1 MKKIILIFLLLSSY
15 LVSFSEIEQE
25 DITKNPL
32 REVTTYTTARI
43 REKAI
48 LDLTVEKL
56 NIRGITYSKLEDGN
70 MVFEINKTEGIIPK
84 YLVTTSTDLIPRDI
98 KVNGKNINRDT
109 QGKKLEFTY
118 KEDRENLRDNIYIE
132 IAQNFTPPLY
142 ISKLDSKTGKLLE
155 VYEYKE
161 IPKTRRVRST
171 GTVNPGN
178 TTLDT
183 FYLGKMIPGETL
195 EKGGFSM
202 NGGKDYTEWFNGIEG
217 GFENKSMTLNKRDTS
232 QNVPINTTVSVWW
245 DIDLTPLKIGDIS
258 KIEQKKQLTGITDPA
273 GSNIVHKVI
282 WAQDWRIGLWT
293 SLQQVKLSHGFTI
306 NLSSDYK
313 NKAFGLY
320 GIREQEIPGRVLR
333 TSDNKGVVYNIT
345 TPKTIEFLV
354 QRNSRTINVRVVR
367 ESNEIITV
375 NGQKYSKF
383 GLDNFSQYGYSSRFS
398 YNITGKDAE
407 KGIIIDPYRGL
418 LIPTNLSSG
427 TYEIDVVAQLSA
439 INNNDPLQ
447 IEGQSDKI
455 IIKYEKQPDILTLI
469 ELDLRSFPSKTWGRW
484 KDIFTELGAVA
495 GSTNKLGQRF
505 SFKEAILSG
514 LKFNL
519 KEAKRIK
526 LFKEGIEVANSTSY
540 NNGRVDVNHEDLDF
554 GIDGGELAGEFFIDK
569 KGYSYLGD
577 AYYTLEFSDSED
589 RLLGKMEI
597 SVIKDRGIDIGSVS
611 YEIDDLLLKY
621 VDSQN
626 NNMLF
631 IGMSDNIGNFPQN
644 KYRDLIIKGIGGHIN
659 SEITSIIPKEV
670 VNVTENRTAN
680 LGFKIKSDSRQI
692 DRGAGG
698 VQTRISYNR
707 DNSLRE
713 VIYYNLINT
722 AVTLSDLQDKIIFNL
737 KTLNESNSYSD
748 SFYTGFQIADGRVY
762 EMKYEFV
769 KSNETSYKE
778 ASYTID
784 TTDFQV
790 GKEYTFDLS
799 TGDEIVA
806 NGNTTKKKLTKSG
819 EVFGYSLLG
828 NSNPDMSAFT
838 VEDLTSKLSTA
849 GLDNYTI
856 KLEKD
861 DAHRKTLLKI
871 KKNSSVKLE
880 NKKLEGK
887 INFYDI
893 TVGKITLNISDK
905 GPSFELIDD
914 GELDFGILTYDPYN
928 TYVKGEK
935 IFLVKNPNSYP
946 ITFTLKN
953 NFGTLKNV
961 SNSTS
966 TIPVEN
972 LKITQSKKTP
982 TNEVNTF
989 LLEGYAKPY
998 PNMDSGEY
1006 RGEIMID
1013 ITIDTTSSN

>member
-109 QGKKLEFTY
+109 KGKKLEFTY
-118 KEDRENLRDNIYIE
+118 KEDIENLRDNIYIE

-155 VYEYKE
+155 IYEYKE
-161 IPKTRRVRST
+161 IPKTRRIRSVRT
-171 GTVNPGN
+171 INPGN
-178 TTLDT
+178 TTLNS
-183 FYLGKMIPGETL
+183 FYLGKMIPGEIL
-195 EKGGFSM
+195 EKGGFPM
-202 NGGKDYTEWFNGIEG
+202 NGGQETIKWFNGVDG
-217 GFENKSMTLNKRDTS
+217 GFENRVMLLNKRDTS
-232 QNVPINTTVSVWW
+232 LNVPVNATVSMWW
-245 DIDLTPLKIGDIS
+245 DVDLITRRIRDIKRFEEKRQISGVINDSWSNVVQKIIY
-258 KIEQKKQLTGITDPA
+258 A
-273 GSNIVHKVI
+273 N
-282 WAQDWRIGLWT
+282 DWRTGLWT
-293 SLQQVKLSHGFTI
+293 SIPDVKLSHGFRVSFPAE
-306 NLSSDYK
+306 LK
-313 NKAFGLY
+313 NGAFGLY
-320 GIREQEIPGRVLR
+320 GIREYEIPKRVLR
-333 TSDNKGVVYNIT
+333 TSDKKGNIYDIT
-345 TPKTIEFLV
+345 TPELIEFLV
-354 QRNSRTINVRVVR
+354 QRDPRTINVRVVR
-367 ESNEIITV
+367 ESNPIITMG
-375 NGQKYSKF
+375 GQAYSKF
-383 GLDNFSQYGYSSRFS
+383 SLNNFSQHGYSFRFN
-398 YNITGKDAE
+398 YNIAGKDAG
-407 KGIIIDPYRGL
+407 KGISIGPYDGL
-418 LIPTNLSSG
+418 LIPTNLPSG
-427 TYEIDVVAQLSA
+427 TYEIDVVAQLSG
-439 INNNDPLQ
+439 INDNLQ
-447 IEGQSDKI
+447 IGGQPDKI
-455 IIKYEKQPDILTLI
+455 IIEYERQPDILTLK
-469 ELDLRSFPSKTWGRW
+469 ELDLRSFLSNTFGRW
-484 KDIFTELGAVA
+484 KDIFSELGAVA

-514 LKFNL
+514 LKFDL
-519 KEAKRIK
+519 KKTKKIK
-526 LFKEGIEVANSTSY
+526 LFKEGVEVANSISY
-540 NNGRVDVNHEDLDF
+540 GNGRVDVNYEDLGF
-554 GIDGGELAGEFFIDK
+554 GIDGGEISGEFFIDK
-569 KGYSYLGD
+569 KKYSYLGD
-577 AYYTLEFSDSED
+577 AGYTLEFLDSEEK
-589 RLLGKMEI
+589 LLGKMEI

-621 VDSQN
+621 MESQN
-626 NNMLF
+626 SNMLF
-631 IGMSDNIGNFPQN
+631 IGMSDNVGSFPQN
-644 KYRDLIIKGIGGHIN
+644 KYKDLIVKGSGSYINNEITVIN
-659 SEITSIIPKEV
+659 SDKIID
-670 VNVTENRTAN
+670 VTETGTSN
-680 LGFKIKSDSRQI
+680 LGYKEKTISRKIDTGITAASN
-692 DRGAGG
+692 
-698 VQTRISYNR
+698 ISYNK
-707 DNSLRE
+707 DGSLKQ
-713 VIYYNLINT
+713 VFYYRLLKT
-722 AVTLSDLQDKIIFNL
+722 SSTPLDFQDKIIFNL
-737 KTLNESNSYSD
+737 KTLNESNSYRD
-748 SFYTGFQIADGRVY
+748 SFYTGFQIDDGRVY

-769 KSNETSYKE
+769 KSTKTSYKE

-799 TGDEIVA
+799 TGDEIVD

-819 EVFGYSLLG
+819 EVFEYSLLG
-828 NSNPDMSAFT
+828 NSNPDMAAFT
-838 VEDLTSKLSTA
+838 VEDLASKLSTA

-861 DAHRKTLLKI
+861 STNRKTLLKI

-880 NKKLEGK
+880 NKNLEGK

-935 IFLVKNPNSYP
+935 IFSVKNPNSYP
-946 ITFTLKN
+946 ITFTLQKSS
-953 NFGTLKNV
+953 GILTNV
-961 SNSTS
+961 SNSNS
-966 TIPVEN
+966 EIPVEN
-972 LKITQSKKTP
+972 LKITQSEKTP
-982 TNEVNTF
+982 TNGVNTF

-998 PNMDSGEY
+998 QNMVSGEY
-1006 RGEIMID
+1006 TGEIMID

>member
-32 REVTTYTTARI
+32 REVTTYTTTRI

-109 QGKKLEFTY
+109 KGKKLEFTY
-118 KEDRENLRDNIYIE
+118 KEDIENLRDNIYIE

-171 GTVNPGN
+171 RSVNPGN
-178 TTLDT
+178 TTLNS
-183 FYLGKMIPGETL
+183 FYLGKMIPGEIL

-202 NGGKDYTEWFNGIEG
+202 DGGKEYTEWFNGIEG

-232 QNVPINTTVSVWW
+232 QNVPINATVSVWW
-245 DIDLTPLKIGDIS
+245 DIELLKNYTINDILEFD
-258 KIEQKKQLTGITDPA
+258 KTKQLTGVSD
-273 GSNIVHKVI
+273 SRFSKIVHKVI
-282 WAQDWRIGLWT
+282 YAADWRGSWWT
-293 SLQQVKLSHGFTI
+293 SVPQVKLNHGFTI
-306 NLSSDYK
+306 NISSSYK

-320 GIREQEIPGRVLR
+320 GIREYEIPKRVLR
-333 TSDNKGVVYNIT
+333 TSDKKGNIYDIT
-345 TPKTIEFLV
+345 TPELIEFLV
-354 QRNSRTINVRVVR
+354 QRDPRTINVRVVR
-367 ESNEIITV
+367 ESNPIITIG
-375 NGQKYSKF
+375 GQAYSQF
-383 GLDNFSQYGYSSRFS
+383 SLSNFSQHGYSFRFS
-398 YNITGKDAE
+398 YNTAGKDAG
-407 KGIIIDPYRGL
+407 KGISIGPYNGL
-418 LIPTNLSSG
+418 LIPTNLPSG
-427 TYEIDVVAQLSA
+427 TYEIDVVAQLSGST
-439 INNNDPLQ
+439 DSLQ
-447 IEGQSDKI
+447 IGGKSDKI
-455 IIKYEKQPDILTLI
+455 VIEYVRQPDILILK
-469 ELDLRSFPSKTWGRW
+469 ELDLRSFLSNTFGRW
-484 KDIFTELGAVA
+484 KDIFAELKAYA
-495 GSTNKLGQRF
+495 GDSNSSGEKY
-505 SFKEAILSG
+505 SFKEHILSG
-514 LKFNL
+514 LKFDL
-519 KEAKRIK
+519 KKTKKIK
-526 LFKEGIEVANSTSY
+526 LFKEGVEVANSISY
-540 NNGRVDVNHEDLDF
+540 GNGRVDVNYEDLGF
-554 GIDGGELAGEFFIDK
+554 GIDGGEISGEFFIDK
-569 KGYSYLGD
+569 KKYSYLGD
-577 AYYTLEFSDSED
+577 AGYTLEFLDSEEK
-589 RLLGKMEI
+589 LLGKMEI

-611 YEIDDLLLKY
+611 YEIDNLLIDYMKATGTGQFF
-621 VDSQN
+621 V
-626 NNMLF
+626 
-631 IGMSDNIGNFPQN
+631 GMSDNIGAFPQN
-644 KYRDLIIKGIGGHIN
+644 KYKDLIVKGSGSYINNEITVIN
-659 SEITSIIPKEV
+659 SDKIID
-670 VNVTENRTAN
+670 VTETGTSN
-680 LGFKIKSDSRQI
+680 LGYKEKTISRKIDTGITAASN
-692 DRGAGG
+692 
-698 VQTRISYNR
+698 ISYNK
-707 DNSLRE
+707 DGSLKQ
-713 VIYYNLINT
+713 VFYYRLLKT
-722 AVTLSDLQDKIIFNL
+722 SSTPLDFQEKILFNL
-737 KTLNESNSYSD
+737 KTLNESNSYRD
-748 SFYTGFQIADGRVY
+748 SFYTGFKIDDGRVY
-762 EMKYEFV
+762 EMKYEFA
-769 KSNETSYKE
+769 KSTKTSYKE

-790 GKEYTFDLS
+790 GKEYAFDLS
-799 TGDEIVA
+799 TGDEIVD
-806 NGNTTKKKLTKSG
+806 NGNTNKKKLTKSG

-828 NSNPDMSAFT
+828 NSNPDMAAFT
-838 VEDLTSKLSTA
+838 VEDLTSDKLSTA

-861 DAHRKTLLKI
+861 SSNRKTLLKI

-935 IFLVKNPNSYP
+935 IFSVKNPNSYP
-946 ITFTLKN
+946 ITFTLQKSS
-953 NFGTLKNV
+953 GILTNV
-961 SNSTS
+961 SNSNS
-966 TIPVEN
+966 EIPVEN
-972 LKITQSKKTP
+972 LKITQSEKTP
-982 TNEVNTF
+982 TNGVNTF

-998 PNMDSGEY
+998 QNMVSGEY
-1006 RGEIMID
+1006 TGEIMID

>member
-25 DITKNPL
+25 DITRNPV

-109 QGKKLEFTY
+109 KGKKLEFTY
-118 KEDRENLRDNIYIE
+118 KEDIENLRDNIYIE

-142 ISKLDSKTGKLLE
+142 ISKLDSKTGKVLE

-161 IPKTRRVRST
+161 IPKTRRARST

-178 TTLDT
+178 TTLDS
-183 FYLGKMIPGETL
+183 FYLGTVIPGNIL

-202 NGGKDYTEWFNGIEG
+202 DGGKNYTEWFNGIEG

-232 QNVPINTTVSVWW
+232 QNVPINATVSMWW
-245 DIDLTPLKIGDIS
+245 DIELLKGYTIYNIWEFE
-258 KIEQKKQLTGITDPA
+258 KTKQLTGVSDSTS
-273 GSNIVHKVI
+273 SNIAHKVI
-282 WAQDWRIGLWT
+282 YAADWRGTWWT
-293 SLQQVKLSHGFTI
+293 SVPQVKLSHGFII
-306 NLSSDYK
+306 NLPASYK

-320 GIREQEIPGRVLR
+320 GIREYEIPGRVLR
-333 TSDNKGVVYNIT
+333 TSDNKAKVYDIT
-345 TPKTIEFLV
+345 TPNIIEFLV
-354 QRNSRTINVRVVR
+354 QRDPRTINIKVVK
-367 ESNEIITV
+367 ESNPTIEIS
-375 NGQKYSKF
+375 GQEYSKVA
-383 GLDNFSQYGYSSRFS
+383 LSNFSQHGYSSRFS
-398 YNITGKDAE
+398 YNTMGKDAG
-407 KGIIIDPYRGL
+407 KGISIGPYNGL
-418 LIPTNLSSG
+418 LIPINLPSG
-427 TYEIDVVAQLSA
+427 IYEIEVVAQLSGL
-439 INNNDPLQ
+439 DDKLQ
-447 IEGQSDKI
+447 VGEQPDKI
-455 IIKYEKQPDILTLI
+455 VIEYERQPDTLTLK
-469 ELDLRSFPSKTWGRW
+469 ELDLRSFLSNTWGRW
-484 KDIFTELGAVA
+484 KDIFTNIKAYA
-495 GSTNKLGQRF
+495 GGTNKLGERF
-505 SFKEAILSG
+505 GFKFGIFPG
-514 LKFNL
+514 QKFDLKQV
-519 KEAKRIK
+519 KKIK
-526 LFKEGIEVANSTSY
+526 LSKEGVEVANSISHS
-540 NNGRVDVNHEDLDF
+540 NGRVDVTYEDLGF
-554 GIDGGELAGEFFIDK
+554 GIDGGELLGEFFIDK
-569 KGYSYLGD
+569 KDYSYLGD
-577 AYYTLEFSDSED
+577 ADYTLEFSDSVD

-611 YEIDDLLLKY
+611 YEIDNLLIDYMKATGTGQFF
-621 VDSQN
+621 V
-626 NNMLF
+626 
-631 IGMSDNIGNFPQN
+631 GMSDNIGAFPQN
-644 KYRDLIIKGIGGHIN
+644 KYKDLIIKGSGSYIN

-670 VNVTENRTAN
+670 VNVTENGTAN
-680 LGFKIKSDSRQI
+680 LGFKVKSNSRQI

-698 VQTRISYNR
+698 GQIRISYNR
-707 DNSLRE
+707 DNSSRE

-748 SFYTGFQIADGRVY
+748 SFYTGFQIDDGRVY

-769 KSNETSYKE
+769 KSTKTSYKE

-799 TGDEIVA
+799 TGDEIVD

-819 EVFGYSLLG
+819 EVFEYSLLG
-828 NSNPDMSAFT
+828 NSNPDMAAFT
-838 VEDLTSKLSTA
+838 VEDLASKLSTA

-861 DAHRKTLLKI
+861 STNRKTLLKI

-880 NKKLEGK
+880 NKNLEGK

-935 IFLVKNPNSYP
+935 IFSVKNPNSYP
-946 ITFTLKN
+946 ITFTLQKN
-953 NFGTLKNV
+953 SGILTSV
-961 SNSTS
+961 SSSTS

-982 TNEVNTF
+982 INGVNTF

-998 PNMDSGEY
+998 PNMASGEY
-1006 RGEIMID
+1006 TGEIMID

>member
-25 DITKNPL
+25 DVTKNPL

-109 QGKKLEFTY
+109 KGKKLEFAY
-118 KEDRENLRDNIYIE
+118 KEDIENLRDNIYIE

-161 IPKTRRVRST
+161 IPKTRRARST

-178 TTLDT
+178 TTLNS
-183 FYLGKMIPGETL
+183 FYLGKMIPGEIL

-202 NGGKDYTEWFNGIEG
+202 DGGKEYTEWFNGIEG
-217 GFENKSMTLNKRDTS
+217 GFENKSMTFNKRDTS
-232 QNVPINTTVSVWW
+232 QNIPINATVSVWW
-245 DIDLTPLKIGDIS
+245 DIELLKGYTINDVWEFD
-258 KIEQKKQLTGITDPA
+258 KTKQLTGVSDSTSSKIA
-273 GSNIVHKVI
+273 HKVI
-282 WAQDWRIGLWT
+282 YAADWRGTWWT
-293 SLQQVKLSHGFTI
+293 SVPQVKLYHGFTI
-306 NLSSDYK
+306 NIPSSYK
-313 NKAFGLY
+313 NKVFGLY
-320 GIREQEIPGRVLR
+320 GIREYEIPGRVLR
-333 TSDNKGVVYNIT
+333 TSDKKGNIYDIT
-345 TPKTIEFLV
+345 TPELIEFLV
-354 QRNSRTINVRVVR
+354 QRDPRTINVRVVR
-367 ESNEIITV
+367 ESNPIITMG
-375 NGQKYSKF
+375 GQVYSKF
-383 GLDNFSQYGYSSRFS
+383 SLNNFSQHGYSFRFS
-398 YNITGKDAE
+398 YNTAGKDAG
-407 KGIIIDPYRGL
+407 KGISIGPYDGL
-418 LIPTNLSSG
+418 LIPTNLPSG
-427 TYEIDVVAQLSA
+427 TYEIDIVAQLSG
-439 INNNDPLQ
+439 INDNLQ
-447 IEGQSDKI
+447 IGGQPDKI
-455 IIKYEKQPDILTLI
+455 IIEYERQPDILTLK
-469 ELDLRSFPSKTWGRW
+469 ELDLRSFLSNTWGRW
-484 KDIFTELGAVA
+484 KDIFAELKAYDGDSNSS
-495 GSTNKLGQRF
+495 GEKY
-505 SFKEAILSG
+505 SFKEQILSG
-514 LKFNL
+514 LKFDL
-519 KEAKRIK
+519 KKTKKIK
-526 LFKEGIEVANSTSY
+526 LFKEGIEVANSISHS
-540 NNGRVDVNHEDLDF
+540 NGRVDVNYEDLGF
-554 GIDGGELAGEFFIDK
+554 GIDGGELLGEFFIDK
-569 KGYSYLGD
+569 KGYYYFGD
-577 AYYTLEFSDSED
+577 AEYRLDFYDEED
-589 RLLGKMEI
+589 RLFGRMNI

-611 YEIDDLLLKY
+611 YEVDNLLIDYMKATGTG
-621 VDSQN
+621 QF
-626 NNMLF
+626 F
-631 IGMSDNIGNFPQN
+631 IGMSDNIGAFQQN
-644 KYRDLIIKGIGGHIN
+644 KYKDLIIKGSGSYIN

-670 VNVTENRTAN
+670 VNVTENGTAN
-680 LGFKIKSDSRQI
+680 LGFKVKSNSRQI

-698 VQTRISYNR
+698 GQIRISYNR
-707 DNSLRE
+707 DNSSRE

-748 SFYTGFQIADGRVY
+748 SFYTGFQIDDGRVY

-769 KSNETSYKE
+769 KSTKTSYKE

-819 EVFGYSLLG
+819 EVFEYSLLG
-828 NSNPDMSAFT
+828 NSNPDMAAFT
-838 VEDLTSKLSTA
+838 VEDLASKLSTV

-861 DAHRKTLLKI
+861 STNRKTLLKI

-914 GELDFGILTYDPYN
+914 GELDFGILTYDSYN

-935 IFLVKNPNSYP
+935 IFSVKNPNSYP
-946 ITFTLKN
+946 ITFTLQKN
-953 NFGTLKNV
+953 SGILTSV
-961 SNSTS
+961 SSSTS

-982 TNEVNTF
+982 INGVNTF

-1006 RGEIMID
+1006 TGEIMID

>member
-32 REVTTYTTARI
+32 REVTTYTTTRI

-109 QGKKLEFTY
+109 KGKKLEFTY
-118 KEDRENLRDNIYIE
+118 KEDIENLRDNIYIE

-161 IPKTRRVRST
+161 IPKTRRARST

-178 TTLDT
+178 TTLDS
-183 FYLGKMIPGETL
+183 FYLGTVIPGNIL

-202 NGGKDYTEWFNGIEG
+202 DGGKNYTEWFNGIEG

-232 QNVPINTTVSVWW
+232 QNVPINATVSMWW
-245 DIDLTPLKIGDIS
+245 DIELLKGYTINDIWEFE
-258 KIEQKKQLTGITDPA
+258 KTKQLTGVSDSTS
-273 GSNIVHKVI
+273 SNIAHKVI
-282 WAQDWRIGLWT
+282 YAADWRGTWWT
-293 SLQQVKLSHGFTI
+293 SVPQVKLYHGFTI
-306 NLSSDYK
+306 NLPASYK

-320 GIREQEIPGRVLR
+320 GIREYEISGRVLR
-333 TSDNKGVVYNIT
+333 TSDNKAKVYDIT
-345 TPKTIEFLV
+345 TPNKIEFLV
-354 QRNSRTINVRVVR
+354 QRDPRTINIKVVK
-367 ESNEIITV
+367 ESNSIVKI
-375 NGQKYSKF
+375 NGQEYSMYS
-383 GLDNFSQYGYSSRFS
+383 LNNFSQHGYSFRFS
-398 YNITGKDAE
+398 YNIMGKDAG
-407 KGIIIDPYRGL
+407 KGIYIDPYSGL
-418 LIPTNLSSG
+418 MIPTNLPSG
-427 TYEIDVVAQLSA
+427 TYEIDVVVQPSWST
-439 INNNDPLQ
+439 DSLQ
-447 IEGQSDKI
+447 IGGKSDKI
-455 IIKYEKQPDILTLI
+455 VIEYVRQPDTLTLK
-469 ELDLRSFPSKTWGRW
+469 ELDLRSFLSNTWGRW
-484 KDIFTELGAVA
+484 KDIFTNIKAYA
-495 GSTNKLGQRF
+495 GGTNKLGERF
-505 SFKEAILSG
+505 GFKFGIFPG
-514 LKFNL
+514 QKFDLKQV
-519 KEAKRIK
+519 KKIK
-526 LFKEGIEVANSTSY
+526 LSKEGVEAAEGIKGSDKRTQVS
-540 NNGRVDVNHEDLDF
+540 HEDLWI
-554 GIDGGELAGEFFIDK
+554 GVDGRDSFGEFFIDK
-569 KGYSYLGD
+569 KAYSYLGD
-577 AYYTLEFSDSED
+577 AEYTLDFYDDED
-589 RLLGKMEI
+589 RLFGRMNVSI
-597 SVIKDRGIDIGSVS
+597 IKDRGIDIGSVS
-611 YEIDDLLLKY
+611 YEIDGLLLKY
-621 VDSQN
+621 ADSKN

-631 IGMSDNIGNFPQN
+631 IGMSDKTRDLGYN
-644 KYRDLIIKGIGGHIN
+644 KYRDLIVKGSGSYIS
-659 SEITSIIPKEV
+659 SEISSININKIV
-670 VNVTENRTAN
+670 DVTENGTTN
-680 LGFKIKSDSRQI
+680 LGYKVKPVSRKIDT
-692 DRGAGG
+692 GG
-698 VQTRISYNR
+698 GMNISYNK
-707 DNSLRE
+707 DGSSRE
-713 VIYYNLINT
+713 IIYYGILNT
-722 AVTLSDLQDKIIFNL
+722 TITLSELQEKILFNL
-737 KTLNESNSYSD
+737 KTLNDSNSYND
-748 SFYTGFQIADGRVY
+748 SFYTGFQIDDGRVY

-769 KSNETSYKE
+769 ESKKTSYKE

-790 GKEYTFDLS
+790 GKEYAFDLS
-799 TGDEIVA
+799 TGDEIVD
-806 NGNTTKKKLTKSG
+806 NGNTNKKKLTKSG

-828 NSNPDMSAFT
+828 NSNPDMKAFT
-838 VEDLTSKLSTA
+838 VEDLTSDKLSKA

-861 DAHRKTLLKI
+861 STNRKTLLKI
-871 KKNSSVKLE
+871 TKNSSVKVE

-935 IFLVKNPNSYP
+935 IFSVKNPNSYP
-946 ITFTLKN
+946 ITFTLQKKS
-953 NFGTLKNV
+953 GILTNV
-961 SNSTS
+961 SSSTS

-982 TNEVNTF
+982 INGVNTF

-1006 RGEIMID
+1006 TGEIMID

>member
-109 QGKKLEFTY
+109 KGKKLEFTY
-118 KEDRENLRDNIYIE
+118 KEDIENLRDNIYIE

-171 GTVNPGN
+171 RSVNPGN
-178 TTLDT
+178 TTLNS
-183 FYLGKMIPGETL
+183 FYLGKMIPGEIL

-202 NGGKDYTEWFNGIEG
+202 DGGKEYTEWFNGIEG

-232 QNVPINTTVSVWW
+232 QNVPIDATVSVWW
-245 DIDLTPLKIGDIS
+245 DIELLKGYTIYNIWEFE
-258 KIEQKKQLTGITDPA
+258 KTKQLTGVSDSTSSKIA
-273 GSNIVHKVI
+273 HKVI
-282 WAQDWRIGLWT
+282 YAADWRGGVWT
-293 SLQQVKLSHGFTI
+293 SVPQVKLNHGFTI
-306 NLSSDYK
+306 NISSSYK

-320 GIREQEIPGRVLR
+320 GIREYEIPKRVLR
-333 TSDNKGVVYNIT
+333 TSDKKGNIYDIT
-345 TPKTIEFLV
+345 TPELIEFLV
-354 QRNSRTINVRVVR
+354 QRDPRPINVRVVR
-367 ESNEIITV
+367 ESNPIITIG
-375 NGQKYSKF
+375 GQAYSKF
-383 GLDNFSQYGYSSRFS
+383 SLNNFSQHGYSFRFS
-398 YNITGKDAE
+398 YNTAGKDAG
-407 KGIIIDPYRGL
+407 KGISIDPYEGL
-418 LIPTNLSSG
+418 LIPTNLPSG
-427 TYEIDVVAQLSA
+427 TYEIDVVAQPSGST
-439 INNNDPLQ
+439 DSLQ
-447 IEGQSDKI
+447 IGGKSDKI
-455 IIKYEKQPDILTLI
+455 VIEYVRQPDILILK
-469 ELDLRSFPSKTWGRW
+469 ELDLRSFLSNTFGRW
-484 KDIFTELGAVA
+484 KDIFSELGAVA
-495 GSTNKLGQRF
+495 GDSNSSGEKY
-505 SFKEAILSG
+505 SFKEHRLSG
-514 LKFNL
+514 LKFDL
-519 KEAKRIK
+519 KKTKKIK
-526 LFKEGIEVANSTSY
+526 LFKEGVEVANSISY
-540 NNGRVDVNHEDLDF
+540 DNGRVDVNYEDLGF
-554 GIDGGELAGEFFIDK
+554 GIDGGEISGEFFIDK
-569 KGYSYLGD
+569 KKYSYLGD
-577 AYYTLEFSDSED
+577 AGYTLEFLDSED

-597 SVIKDRGIDIGSVS
+597 SVIKDRGIDMGSVT

-621 VDSQN
+621 MKSTGAEQF
-626 NNMLF
+626 F
-631 IGMSDNIGNFPQN
+631 IGMSGNIGTFPEN
-644 KYRDLIIKGIGGHIN
+644 KYKDLIVKGSGSYINNKIIVIN
-659 SEITSIIPKEV
+659 SDKIID
-670 VNVTENRTAN
+670 VTETGTSN
-680 LGFKIKSDSRQI
+680 LGYKEKTISRKIDIGITATSNSN
-692 DRGAGG
+692 
-698 VQTRISYNR
+698 ISYNK
-707 DNSLRE
+707 DGSLKQ
-713 VIYYNLINT
+713 VFYYRLLKT
-722 AVTLSDLQDKIIFNL
+722 SSTPLDFQDKIIFNL
-737 KTLNESNSYSD
+737 KTLNEINSYRD
-748 SFYTGFQIADGRVY
+748 SFYTGFQIDDGRVY

-769 KSNETSYKE
+769 KSTKTSYKE

-799 TGDEIVA
+799 TGDEIVD

-819 EVFGYSLLG
+819 EVFEYSLLG
-828 NSNPDMSAFT
+828 NSNPDMAAFT
-838 VEDLTSKLSTA
+838 VEDLASKLSTA

-861 DAHRKTLLKI
+861 STNRKTLLKI

-880 NKKLEGK
+880 NKNLEGK

-935 IFLVKNPNSYP
+935 IFSVKNPNSYP
-946 ITFTLKN
+946 ITFTLQKSS
-953 NFGTLKNV
+953 GILTNV
-961 SNSTS
+961 SNSNS
-966 TIPVEN
+966 EIPVEN
-972 LKITQSKKTP
+972 LKITQSKKIP
-982 TNEVNTF
+982 INGVNTF

-998 PNMDSGEY
+998 PNMASGEY
-1006 RGEIMID
+1006 TGEIMID

>member
-109 QGKKLEFTY
+109 KGKKLEFTY
-118 KEDRENLRDNIYIE
+118 KEDIENLRDNIYIE

-161 IPKTRRVRST
+161 IPKTRRARST

-178 TTLDT
+178 TTLNS
-183 FYLGKMIPGETL
+183 FYLGTMIPGEIL
-195 EKGGFSM
+195 EKGGFPM
-202 NGGKDYTEWFNGIEG
+202 NGGQETIKWFNGVDG
-217 GFENKSMTLNKRDTS
+217 GFENRAMVLNKRDSTL
-232 QNVPINTTVSVWW
+232 NVPVDATVSMWW
-245 DIDLTPLKIGDIS
+245 DVDLITRRINDILRFEEKRQISGVINDPWSNVVQKIIY
-258 KIEQKKQLTGITDPA
+258 A
-273 GSNIVHKVI
+273 N
-282 WAQDWRIGLWT
+282 DWRTGLWT
-293 SLQQVKLSHGFTI
+293 SIPDIKLSHGFRVSVPAG
-306 NLSSDYK
+306 LK
-313 NKAFGLY
+313 NVAFGLY
-320 GIREQEIPGRVLR
+320 GITSNEITGRKLY
-333 TSDNKGVVYNIT
+333 TSDGYPTYSIT
-345 TPKTIEFLV
+345 TPNTIDFLV
-354 QRNSRTINVRVVR
+354 QRDPRDINVRVLR
-367 ESNEIITV
+367 ESNEIITM

-383 GLDNFSQYGYSSRFS
+383 SLNNFSQHGYSFRFS
-398 YNITGKDAE
+398 YSITGKDAK
-407 KGIIIDPYRGL
+407 KGISIDPYKGL
-418 LIPTNLSSG
+418 LIPTNLPTG
-427 TYEIDVVAQLSA
+427 TYEIDVVAQIPLTT
-439 INNNDPLQ
+439 DTLQ
-447 IEGQSDKI
+447 IGGKSDKI
-455 IIKYEKQPDILTLI
+455 VIEYVREPVILILK
-469 ELDLRSFPSKTWGRW
+469 ELDLRSFLSNTWGRW
-484 KDIFTELGAVA
+484 KDIFTELKAYA
-495 GSTNKLGQRF
+495 GSSNSSGEKY
-505 SFKEAILSG
+505 SFKEQILSG
-514 LKFNL
+514 LKFDL
-519 KEAKRIK
+519 KKNKKIK
-526 LFKEGIEVANSTSY
+526 LSKEGVEVANSIYSS
-540 NNGRVDVNHEDLDF
+540 NGRVEVNYEDLGF
-554 GIDGGELAGEFFIDK
+554 GIDGGVLSGEFFIDK
-569 KGYSYLGD
+569 KGYYYFGD
-577 AYYTLEFSDSED
+577 AEYRLDFYDEED
-589 RLLGKMEI
+589 RLFGRMNI

-611 YEIDDLLLKY
+611 YEVDNLLIDYMKATGTG
-621 VDSQN
+621 QF
-626 NNMLF
+626 F
-631 IGMSDNIGNFPQN
+631 IGMSDNIGAFPQN
-644 KYRDLIIKGIGGHIN
+644 KYKDLIIKGSGSYIN

-670 VNVTENRTAN
+670 VNVTENGTAN
-680 LGFKIKSDSRQI
+680 LGFKVKSNSRQI

-698 VQTRISYNR
+698 GQIRISYNR
-707 DNSLRE
+707 DNSSRE

-748 SFYTGFQIADGRVY
+748 SFYTGFQIDDGRVY

-769 KSNETSYKE
+769 KSTKTSYKE

-819 EVFGYSLLG
+819 EVFEYSLLG
-828 NSNPDMSAFT
+828 NSNPDMAAFT
-838 VEDLTSKLSTA
+838 VEDLASKLSTA

-861 DAHRKTLLKI
+861 STNRKTLLKI

-914 GELDFGILTYDPYN
+914 GELDFGILTYDSYN

-935 IFLVKNPNSYP
+935 IFSVKNPNSYP
-946 ITFTLKN
+946 ITFTLQKN
-953 NFGTLKNV
+953 SGILTSV
-961 SNSTS
+961 SSSTS

-982 TNEVNTF
+982 INGVNTF

-1006 RGEIMID
+1006 TGEIMID

>member
-109 QGKKLEFTY
+109 KGKKLEFTY
-118 KEDRENLRDNIYIE
+118 KEDIENLRDNIYIE

-161 IPKTRRVRST
+161 IPKTRRARST

-178 TTLDT
+178 TTLNS
-183 FYLGKMIPGETL
+183 FYLGKMIPGEIL

-202 NGGKDYTEWFNGIEG
+202 DGGKEYTEWFNGIEG
-217 GFENKSMTLNKRDTS
+217 GFENKSMTFNKRDTS
-232 QNVPINTTVSVWW
+232 QNIPINATVSVWW
-245 DIDLTPLKIGDIS
+245 DIELLKGYTINDVWEFD
-258 KIEQKKQLTGITDPA
+258 KTKQLTGVSDSTSSKIA
-273 GSNIVHKVI
+273 HKVI
-282 WAQDWRIGLWT
+282 YAADWRGTWWT
-293 SLQQVKLSHGFTI
+293 SVPQVKLYHGFTI
-306 NLSSDYK
+306 NLPASYK

-320 GIREQEIPGRVLR
+320 GIREYEISGRVLR
-333 TSDNKGVVYNIT
+333 TSDNYGKTYDIT
-345 TPKTIEFLV
+345 TPELIEFLV
-354 QRNSRTINVRVVR
+354 QRDPRTINIKIVK
-367 ESNEIITV
+367 ESNSIVKI
-375 NGQKYSKF
+375 NGQEYSMYS
-383 GLDNFSQYGYSSRFS
+383 LNNFSQHGYSFRFS
-398 YNITGKDAE
+398 YNTMGKDAG
-407 KGIIIDPYRGL
+407 KGIYIDPYRGL
-418 LIPTNLSSG
+418 MIPTNLPSG
-427 TYEIDVVAQLSA
+427 TYEIEVLAQLSW
-439 INNNDPLQ
+439 IDDSLQ
-447 IEGQSDKI
+447 IGGQPDKI
-455 IIKYEKQPDILTLI
+455 VIEYERQPDVLTLE
-469 ELDLRSFPSKTWGRW
+469 ELNLRSFLTNTWGRW
-484 KDIFTELGAVA
+484 KDIFTNIKAYV

-505 SFKEAILSG
+505 GFKFGIFPDQNFD
-514 LKFNL
+514 LKQV
-519 KEAKRIK
+519 KKIK
-526 LFKEGIEVANSTSY
+526 LFKEGIEVANSISHS
-540 NNGRVDVNHEDLDF
+540 NGRVELIHEDLGF
-554 GIDGGELAGEFFIDK
+554 GIDGGELLGEFFIDK
-569 KGYSYLGD
+569 KGYSYFGD
-577 AYYTLEFSDSED
+577 AEYRLDFYDEED
-589 RLLGKMEI
+589 RLFGRMNI

-611 YEIDDLLLKY
+611 YEVDNLLIDYMKATGTGQFF
-621 VDSQN
+621 V
-626 NNMLF
+626 
-631 IGMSDNIGNFPQN
+631 GMSDNIGAFPQN
-644 KYRDLIIKGIGGHIN
+644 KYKDLIIKGSGSYIN

-670 VNVTENRTAN
+670 VNVTENGTAN
-680 LGFKIKSDSRQI
+680 LGFKVKSNSRQI

-698 VQTRISYNR
+698 GQIRISYNR
-707 DNSLRE
+707 DNSSRE

-748 SFYTGFQIADGRVY
+748 SFYTGFQIDDGRVY

-769 KSNETSYKE
+769 KSTKTSYKE

-819 EVFGYSLLG
+819 EVFEYSLLG
-828 NSNPDMSAFT
+828 NSNPDMAAFT
-838 VEDLTSKLSTA
+838 VEDLASKLSTA

-861 DAHRKTLLKI
+861 STNRKTLLKI

-914 GELDFGILTYDPYN
+914 GELDFGILTYDSYN

-935 IFLVKNPNSYP
+935 IFSVKNPNSYP
-946 ITFTLKN
+946 ITFTLQKN
-953 NFGTLKNV
+953 SGILTSV
-961 SNSTS
+961 SSSTS

-982 TNEVNTF
+982 INGVNTF

-998 PNMDSGEY
+998 PNMASGEY
-1006 RGEIMID
+1006 TGEIMID

>member
-109 QGKKLEFTY
+109 KGKKLEFTY
-118 KEDRENLRDNIYIE
+118 KEDIENLRDNIYIE

-171 GTVNPGN
+171 RSVNPGN
-178 TTLDT
+178 TTLNS
-183 FYLGKMIPGETL
+183 FYLGKMIPGEIL

-202 NGGKDYTEWFNGIEG
+202 DGGKEYTEWFNGIEG

-232 QNVPINTTVSVWW
+232 QNVPIDATVSVWW
-245 DIDLTPLKIGDIS
+245 DIELLKGYTINDVWEFD
-258 KIEQKKQLTGITDPA
+258 KTKQLTGVSDSTS
-273 GSNIVHKVI
+273 SNIAHKVI
-282 WAQDWRIGLWT
+282 YAADWRGTWWT
-293 SLQQVKLSHGFTI
+293 SIPQVKLNHGFTI
-306 NLSSDYK
+306 NLPASYK

-320 GIREQEIPGRVLR
+320 GIREYEIPKRVLR
-333 TSDNKGVVYNIT
+333 TSDKKGNIYDIT
-345 TPKTIEFLV
+345 TPELIEFLV
-354 QRNSRTINVRVVR
+354 QRDPRTINVRVVR
-367 ESNEIITV
+367 ESNPIITIG
-375 NGQKYSKF
+375 GQAYSQF
-383 GLDNFSQYGYSSRFS
+383 RLSNFSQHGYSFRFS
-398 YNITGKDAE
+398 YNTAGKDAG
-407 KGIIIDPYRGL
+407 KGISIGPYDGL
-418 LIPTNLSSG
+418 LIPTNLPSG
-427 TYEIDVVAQLSA
+427 TYEIDVVAQLSG
-439 INNNDPLQ
+439 INDNLQ
-447 IEGQSDKI
+447 IGGQPDKI
-455 IIKYEKQPDILTLI
+455 IIEYVRQPDILILK
-469 ELDLRSFPSKTWGRW
+469 ELDLRSFLSNTFGRW
-484 KDIFTELGAVA
+484 KDIFAELKAYA
-495 GSTNKLGQRF
+495 GDSNSSGEKY
-505 SFKEAILSG
+505 SFKEHILSG
-514 LKFNL
+514 LKFDL
-519 KEAKRIK
+519 KKTNKIK
-526 LFKEGIEVANSTSY
+526 LFKEGVEVANSISY
-540 NNGRVDVNHEDLDF
+540 GNGRVDINYEDLGF
-554 GIDGGELAGEFFIDK
+554 GIDGGELSGEFFIDK
-569 KGYSYLGD
+569 KGYSYFGD
-577 AYYTLEFSDSED
+577 AGYTLEFSDSED

-597 SVIKDRGIDIGSVS
+597 SIIKDRGIDIGSVS
-611 YEIDDLLLKY
+611 YEIDNLLIDYMKATGTGQFF
-621 VDSQN
+621 V
-626 NNMLF
+626 
-631 IGMSDNIGNFPQN
+631 GMSDNIGAFPQN
-644 KYRDLIIKGIGGHIN
+644 KYKDLIVKGSGSYINNEITVIN
-659 SEITSIIPKEV
+659 SDKIID
-670 VNVTENRTAN
+670 VTETGTSN
-680 LGFKIKSDSRQI
+680 LGYKEKTISRKIDTGITAASN
-692 DRGAGG
+692 
-698 VQTRISYNR
+698 ISYNK
-707 DNSLRE
+707 DGSLKQ
-713 VIYYNLINT
+713 VFYYRLLKT
-722 AVTLSDLQDKIIFNL
+722 SSTPLDFQDKIIFNL

-748 SFYTGFQIADGRVY
+748 SFYTGFQIDDGRVY

-769 KSNETSYKE
+769 KSTKTSYKE

-819 EVFGYSLLG
+819 EVFEYSLLG
-828 NSNPDMSAFT
+828 NSNPDMAAFT
-838 VEDLTSKLSTA
+838 VEDLASKLSTA

-861 DAHRKTLLKI
+861 STNRKTLLKI

-914 GELDFGILTYDPYN
+914 GELDFGILTYDSYN

-935 IFLVKNPNSYP
+935 IFSVKNPNSYP
-946 ITFTLKN
+946 ITFTLQKN
-953 NFGTLKNV
+953 SGILTSV
-961 SNSTS
+961 SSSTS

-982 TNEVNTF
+982 INGVNTF

-998 PNMDSGEY
+998 PNMASGEY
-1006 RGEIMID
+1006 TGEIMID

>member
-1 MKKIILIFLLLSSY
+1 MKRIIFLLL
-15 LVSFSEIEQE
+15 LLLCCLLSFSEIEQE

-32 REVTTYTTARI
+32 REVTTYTTTRI
-43 REKAI
+43 KDKAI
-48 LDLTVEKL
+48 LDLTIEKL
-56 NIRGITYSKLEDGN
+56 NIRGIMYSKLEEGN
-70 MVFEINKTEGIIPK
+70 VVFEINKTEGITPK
-84 YLVTTSTDLIPRDI
+84 YLVTTSIDLIPRDI
-98 KVNGKNINRDT
+98 KVNGKAINRDKN
-109 QGKKLEFTY
+109 GKNIEFVY
-118 KEDRENLRDNIYIE
+118 KEDTENLKDNIYIE
-132 IAQNFTPPLY
+132 AGQNFTPPLY

-171 GTVNPGN
+171 RSVNPGN
-178 TTLDT
+178 TTLNS
-183 FYLGKMIPGETL
+183 FYLGTMIPGEIL
-195 EKGGFSM
+195 EKGGFPM
-202 NGGKDYTEWFNGIEG
+202 NGGQETIKWFNGVDG
-217 GFENKSMTLNKRDTS
+217 GFENRVMLLNKRDTS
-232 QNVPINTTVSVWW
+232 LNVPVNATVSMWW
-245 DIDLTPLKIGDIS
+245 DVDLITRRIRDIKRFEEKRQISGVINDSWSNVVQKIIY
-258 KIEQKKQLTGITDPA
+258 A
-273 GSNIVHKVI
+273 N
-282 WAQDWRIGLWT
+282 DWRTGLWT
-293 SLQQVKLSHGFTI
+293 SIPDVKLSHGFRVSFPAE
-306 NLSSDYK
+306 LK
-313 NKAFGLY
+313 NGAFGLY
-320 GIREQEIPGRVLR
+320 GITKDEITGRKLY
-333 TSDNKGVVYNIT
+333 TSDGHPVYEIT
-345 TPKTIEFLV
+345 TPNTIEFLV
-354 QRNSRTINVRVVR
+354 QRDPRTITVRVVR
-367 ESNEIITV
+367 ESNPIITKD
-375 NGQKYSKF
+375 GQAYSKF
-383 GLDNFSQYGYSSRFS
+383 SLSNFSQHGYSFRFS
-398 YNITGKDAE
+398 YNSTGKDTG
-407 KGIIIDPYRGL
+407 KGISIGPYDGL
-418 LIPTNLSSG
+418 LIPTNLPSG
-427 TYEIDVVAQLSA
+427 TYEIDVVAQLSGST
-439 INNNDPLQ
+439 DSLQ
-447 IEGQSDKI
+447 IGGKSDKI
-455 IIKYEKQPDILTLI
+455 VIEYVRQPDILILK
-469 ELDLRSFPSKTWGRW
+469 ELDLRSFLSNTFGRW
-484 KDIFTELGAVA
+484 KDIFAELKAYA
-495 GSTNKLGQRF
+495 GDSNSSGEKY
-505 SFKEAILSG
+505 SFKEHILSG
-514 LKFNL
+514 LKFDL
-519 KEAKRIK
+519 KKTNKIK
-526 LFKEGIEVANSTSY
+526 LFKEGVEVANSISY
-540 NNGRVDVNHEDLDF
+540 GNGRVDVNYEDLGF
-554 GIDGGELAGEFFIDK
+554 GIDGGELLGEFFIDK

-577 AYYTLEFSDSED
+577 AGYTLEFSDSED

-621 VDSQN
+621 TDSQN

-631 IGMSDNIGNFPQN
+631 IGMSDNIGAFPQN
-644 KYRDLIIKGIGGHIN
+644 KYKDLIIKGSGSYIN

-670 VNVTENRTAN
+670 VNVTENGTTN
-680 LGFKIKSDSRQI
+680 LGFKVKSNSRQI
-692 DRGAGG
+692 DKGAGG
-698 VQTRISYNR
+698 GQIRISYNR
-707 DNSLRE
+707 DNSSRE

-748 SFYTGFQIADGRVY
+748 SFYTGFQIDDGRVY

-769 KSNETSYKE
+769 KSTKTSYKE

-819 EVFGYSLLG
+819 EVFEYSLLG
-828 NSNPDMSAFT
+828 NSNPDMAAFT
-838 VEDLTSKLSTA
+838 VEDLASKLSTA

-861 DAHRKTLLKI
+861 SSNRKTLLKI

-935 IFLVKNPNSYP
+935 IFSVKNPNSYP
-946 ITFTLKN
+946 ITFTLQKN
-953 NFGTLKNV
+953 SGILASV
-961 SNSTS
+961 SSSTS

-972 LKITQSKKTP
+972 LKITQSKKIP
-982 TNEVNTF
+982 INGVNTF

-998 PNMDSGEY
+998 PNMVSGEY

-1013 ITIDTTSSN
+1013 ITIDTTNSN

>member
-171 GTVNPGN
+171 RSVNPGN
-178 TTLDT
+178 TTLNS
-183 FYLGKMIPGETL
+183 FYLGKMIPGEIL
-195 EKGGFSM
+195 EKGGFPM
-202 NGGKDYTEWFNGIEG
+202 NGGQETIKWFNGVDG
-217 GFENKSMTLNKRDTS
+217 GFENRVMLLNKRDTS
-232 QNVPINTTVSVWW
+232 LNVPANATVSMWW
-245 DIDLTPLKIGDIS
+245 DVDLINRRIRNITRFEEKRQISGVINDSWSNVVQKIIY
-258 KIEQKKQLTGITDPA
+258 A
-273 GSNIVHKVI
+273 N
-282 WAQDWRIGLWT
+282 DWRTGLWT
-293 SLQQVKLSHGFTI
+293 SIPDVKLSHGFRVSFPAE
-306 NLSSDYK
+306 LK
-313 NKAFGLY
+313 NGAFGLY
-320 GIREQEIPGRVLR
+320 GITKDEITGRKLY
-333 TSDNKGVVYNIT
+333 TSDGHPVYKIT
-345 TPKTIEFLV
+345 TPNIIEFLV
-354 QRNSRTINVRVVR
+354 QRDPRPITVRVVR
-367 ESNEIITV
+367 ESNPIITMG
-375 NGQKYSKF
+375 GQAYSKF
-383 GLDNFSQYGYSSRFS
+383 SLSNFSQHGYSFRFS
-398 YNITGKDAE
+398 YNTAGKDAG
-407 KGIIIDPYRGL
+407 KGISIAPYDGL
-418 LIPTNLSSG
+418 LIPTNLPSG
-427 TYEIDVVAQLSA
+427 TYEIDVVAQLSGST
-439 INNNDPLQ
+439 DSLQ
-447 IEGQSDKI
+447 IGGQPDKI
-455 IIKYEKQPDILTLI
+455 IIEYVRQPDILILK
-469 ELDLRSFPSKTWGRW
+469 ELDLRSFLSNTFGRW
-484 KDIFTELGAVA
+484 KDIFAELKAYA
-495 GSTNKLGQRF
+495 GESNSSGEKY
-505 SFKEAILSG
+505 SFKEHILSG
-514 LKFNL
+514 LKFDL
-519 KEAKRIK
+519 KKTKKIK
-526 LFKEGIEVANSTSY
+526 LFKEGVEVANSISY
-540 NNGRVDVNHEDLDF
+540 GNGRVDVNYEDLGF
-554 GIDGGELAGEFFIDK
+554 GIDGGEISGEFFIDK
-569 KGYSYLGD
+569 KKYSYLGD
-577 AYYTLEFSDSED
+577 AGYTLEFLDSED
-589 RLLGKMEI
+589 KLLGKMEI

-621 VDSQN
+621 METQN
-626 NNMLF
+626 NNILF
-631 IGMSDNIGNFPQN
+631 IGMSDETRDLGYN
-644 KYRDLIIKGIGGHIN
+644 KYRDLIVKGSGSYISNEISSIN
-659 SEITSIIPKEV
+659 TNKIV
-670 VNVTENRTAN
+670 DVTENGTAN
-680 LGFKIKSDSRQI
+680 LGYKVKPISRQI
-692 DRGAGG
+692 DSGAEMNA
-698 VQTRISYNR
+698 SYNK
-707 DNSLRE
+707 DGTLRE
-713 VIYYNLINT
+713 VIYYRILNT
-722 AVTLSDLQDKIIFNL
+722 TVTLSELQEKILFNL
-737 KTLNESNSYSD
+737 KALNEINSYRD
-748 SFYTGFQIADGRVY
+748 SFYTGFQIDDGRVY

-769 KSNETSYKE
+769 KSTKTSYKE

-799 TGDEIVA
+799 TGDEIVD

-819 EVFGYSLLG
+819 EVFEYSLLG
-828 NSNPDMSAFT
+828 NSNPDMAAFT
-838 VEDLTSKLSTA
+838 VEDLASKLSTA

-861 DAHRKTLLKI
+861 STNRKTLLKI

-880 NKKLEGK
+880 NKNLEGK
-887 INFYDI
+887 INFYNI

-935 IFLVKNPNSYP
+935 IFSVKNPNSYP
-946 ITFTLKN
+946 ITFTLQKSS
-953 NFGTLKNV
+953 GILTNV
-961 SNSTS
+961 SNSNS
-966 TIPVEN
+966 EIPVEN
-972 LKITQSKKTP
+972 LKITQSEKTP
-982 TNEVNTF
+982 TNGVNTF

-998 PNMDSGEY
+998 QNMVSGEY
-1006 RGEIMID
+1006 TGEIMID